1 MKKRIGIFLILLFL
15 LAPSISGAS
24 SNSSSYNLKLIT
36 VSEGGG
42 SINSSTYKNTISMG
56 IINWVINSSTYI
68 SRLGFLYGL
77 LLADGQPCTTANQC
91 EGGYCCSSVCASS
104 ACAGEEEPEAP
115 AEAAAAG
122 GGGGGGGLGALVN
135 LTGVGAEKERDYSV
149 SHSSIKSELVIGR
162 SKENKFKIENTGEER
177 LDFSLSIRG
186 VEEFISLSDNSF
198 SLDAGESKTI
208 TVEMKGEDFG
218 AYSGKI
224 IITAGGIV
232 KEILLVIEVKSDVVL
247 FDVKMDIPSDY
258 KEVERGEDLKAQITL
273 LNVGVPQEVDV
284 IITYLMK
291 DFTGNVIYESSETFA
306 VDKQRSYVKNFPVS
320 SSTELGDY
328 LAVIEVRYSKS
339 FAVSSEM
346 FKVVEKPVVTL
357 PKLLKTQLY
366 NIILLIA
373 IAAIVWF
380 LFISKLIPKKASR
393 RKK

>member
-15 LAPSISGAS
+15 LAPGISGAS

-42 SINSSTYKNTISMG
+42 SINSSTYKNIISMG
-56 IINWVINSSTYI
+56 IINWVINSSTYV
-68 SRLGFLYGL
+68 SRLGFLHGL

-91 EGGYCCSSVCASS
+91 EGGYCCSNVCASS

-115 AEAAAAG
+115 AAAAAAG
-122 GGGGGGGLGALVN
+122 GGGGVGALVN
-135 LTGVGAEKERDYSV
+135 LTGLGAEKGKDYSV
-149 SHSSIKSELVIGR
+149 STSSIKSELVIGR

-177 LDFSLSIRG
+177 LDFSLSVSG

-232 KEILLVIEVKSDVVL
+232 KEVLVIIEVKSEVVL

-258 KEVERGEDLKAQITL
+258 KEVEQGEDLKAQITL

-284 IITYLMK
+284 ITTYLMK

-306 VDKQRSYVKNFPVS
+306 VDKQKSYVKSFPVS
-320 SSTELGDY
+320 SRTGLGDY
-328 LAVIEVRYSKS
+328 LAVIEVRYSNS

-346 FKVVEKPVVTL
+346 FKVVGKTTVTL
-357 PKLLKTQLY
+357 QKLLKTPLY
-366 NIILLIA
+366 NLVLIIA
-373 IAAIVWF
+373 IAAIVLF
-380 LFISKLIPKKASR
+380 LFISRLIPKKVSR

>member
-15 LAPSISGAS
+15 LVPGIQGAS

-42 SINSSTYKNTISMG
+42 SINSSTYKNIISMG
-56 IINWVINSSTYI
+56 IINWVINSSTYV
-68 SRLGFLYGL
+68 SRLGFLHGL

-91 EGGYCCSSVCASS
+91 EGEYCCSNVCASS
-104 ACAGEEEPEAP
+104 SCDEEEEPEAP
-115 AEAAAAG
+115 AAAAAG
-122 GGGGGGGLGALVN
+122 GGGGGGPGAVVN
-135 LTGVGAEKERDYSV
+135 LTGVGAEKEKDYSV

-177 LDFSLSIRG
+177 LDFSLSVRG

-208 TVEMKGEDFG
+208 TVDLTGEDFG

-224 IITAGGIV
+224 IISAGGIV

-247 FDVKMDIPSDY
+247 FDVNMDIPSDY

-284 IITYLMK
+284 SITYLMK

-306 VDKQRSYVKNFPVS
+306 VDKQRSYVKSFPVS

-357 PKLLKTQLY
+357 LKLFKTPVY
-366 NIILLIA
+366 NLVLLIV
-373 IAAIVWF
+373 IAAIVLF
-380 LFISKLIPKKASR
+380 LFISRLIPKKASR